1 MRWYGGGFR
10 LGWSVVGALEEVPVG
25 AISPE
30 RFRPLLGGAYAQIEE
45 ATATAEEVL
54 SGRVVWHI
62 NSTARGGGVAEMLHS
77 LLAYGRGAGVDLRWL
92 TISGDPEFFRVTK
105 RIHNRLHDSEGDGGP
120 LGRPEHQLYEA
131 GLLEAADELIRLVR
145 KGDIVYIHDPQPA
158 GLVPHVLSADV
169 SVVWRCHIGIDHA
182 GVLAREGWEFLRRY
196 VEAAD
201 AYVFS
206 RERFVWDG
214 LDRDRVWLVPPS
226 IDIFSPKNQDLDPDA
241 VRSILA
247 VAGIRA
253 GDHFAEALFQRMD
266 GSRARVDRAADL
278 DQDGP
283 VPDDA
288 PLVSQV
294 SRWDRLKDPAGL
306 LTAFAEH
313 VGVDGAHLVLAG
325 PSVAGVADDPE
336 GAEVLAEVRERRKSL
351 PADLRARVHLATLPM
366 DDVEEN
372 AAMVNAIQ
380 RRSDVVVQKS
390 IAEGFGLT
398 VAEAMWKARPVVAG
412 RVGGIQDQIVDGT
425 SGVLVDDPAD
435 LESVGAAIAAL
446 LREPERA
453 GAIGQAARQRV
464 IEQFLGTR
472 HLVQYMN
479 LLEGLLRDDAGSTAT
494 R

>member
-1 MRWYGGGFR
+1 VR
-10 LGWSVVGALEEVPVG
+10 ALADVPVG

-30 RFRPLLGGAYAQIEE
+30 RFRPLLGDAYAQIEE

-77 LLAYGRGAGVDLRWL
+77 LLAYSRGAGVDLRWL
-92 TISGDPEFFRVTK
+92 TISGDPEFFRITK
-105 RIHNRLHDSEGDGGP
+105 RIHNLLHESPGDGGA
-120 LGRPEHQLYEA
+120 LGAAEREIYERA
-131 GLLEAADELIRLVR
+131 QLEAAAELTKLVR
-145 KGDIVYIHDPQPA
+145 KGDIVYVHDPQPA
-158 GLVPHVLSADV
+158 GLIPHVKTADIR
-169 SVVWRCHIGIDHA
+169 VVWRCHVGIDA
-182 GVLAREGWEFLRRY
+182 PGELSRSAWEFLRPY
-196 VEAAD
+196 IEDAD

-206 RERFVWDG
+206 RERFVWEG
-214 LDRDRVWLVPPS
+214 LDSDRIWLVPPS
-226 IDIFSPKNQDLDPDA
+226 IDIFSPKNQDLDPES

-247 VAGIRA
+247 AAGVGE
-253 GDHFAEALFQRMD
+253 GDDRSSALFHRMD
-266 GSRARVDRAADL
+266 GSQARVDRAADL

-283 VPDDA
+283 VPHGA

-336 GAEVLAEVRERRKSL
+336 GAEVLGEIRERRESL
-351 PADLRARVHLATLPM
+351 PPDLRARVHLATLPM

-425 SGVLVDDPAD
+425 SGVLVDDAAD
-435 LESVGAAIAAL
+435 LKSVGAAIAAL

-453 GAIGQAARQRV
+453 EAIGQAARQRV
-464 IEQFLGTR
+464 IDQFLGTR
-472 HLVQYMN
+472 HLLQYME
-479 LLEGLLRDDAGSTAT
+479 LLEGLLRDDAGSAPT